1 MNLKSMQ
8 IKITHIALWCKDL
21 DTMKA
26 FYETFFGCIS
36 SEMYHNS
43 KNQFTSY
50 FLDFS
55 SGIRLELMSS
65 PLHVVSFPAERLGWA
80 HLALSV
86 GSEDAVI
93 DMIETL
99 RCAGVTIAGE
109 PRTTGDG
116 YFESVIVDPE
126 GNQIEITI

>member
-1 MNLKSMQ
+1 
-8 IKITHIALWCKDL
+8 
-21 DTMKA
+21 
-26 FYETFFGCIS
+26 
-36 SEMYHNS
+36 
-43 KNQFTSY
+43 
-50 FLDFS
+50 
-55 SGIRLELMSS
+55 MSS